1 MKPLSLELSGV
12 KSHVVEGTNVILM
25 CDVFGARPAA
35 EVKWFN
41 NSIAITD
48 TNREEG
54 IAEVRLTKLKIC
66 YIEEYV
72 HTYITQ

>member
-1 MKPLSLELSGV
+1 M

-41 NSIAITD
+41 DSIAITD
-48 TNREEG
+48 SNTAG
-54 IAEVRLTKLKIC
+54 IAEVCLRNILF
-66 YIEEYV
+66 
-72 HTYITQ
+72 

>member
-35 EVKWFN
+35 DVKWFN
-41 NSIAITD
+41 NSIAITE
-48 TNREEG
+48 TNKEEG
-54 IAEVRLTKLKIC
+54 IAEVCLTKLKIC
-66 YIEEYV
+66 IIYRYI
-72 HTYITQ
+72 